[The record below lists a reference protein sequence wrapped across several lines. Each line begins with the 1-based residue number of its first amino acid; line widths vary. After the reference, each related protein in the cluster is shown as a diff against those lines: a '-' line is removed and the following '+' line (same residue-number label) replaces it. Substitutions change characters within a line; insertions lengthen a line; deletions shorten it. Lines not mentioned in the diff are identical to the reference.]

1 MILLAEELTATTHD
15 IKIRNTN
22 KTVHVMNDKK
32 GIWTANP
39 SHLIF
44 IILSWNKQRKT
55 TEEKPANSY
64 SAENGHLN
72 REGRQ

>member
-32 GIWTANP
+32 GIWTAKPEPFNLHN
-39 SHLIF
+39 SL
-44 IILSWNKQRKT
+44 LEQ
-55 TEEKPANSY
+55 TEKDN
-64 SAENGHLN
+64 
-72 REGRQ
+72 